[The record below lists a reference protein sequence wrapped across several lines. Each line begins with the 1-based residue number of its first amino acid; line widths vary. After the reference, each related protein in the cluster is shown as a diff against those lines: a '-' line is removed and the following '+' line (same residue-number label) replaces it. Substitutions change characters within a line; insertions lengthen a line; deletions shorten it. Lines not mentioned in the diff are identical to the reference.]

1 MKDSDDDRN
10 DYDDCD
16 DSPDG
21 SDDSCD
27 GDDTGKDPFWRSL
40 ESVAK
45 AWNRGNPGFWT
56 LLSLML
62 IGLKLTDHIDWSWWW
77 VLAPIWI
84 KYAFLLLVIAIV
96 IIVKKRTGWKPSS
109 GET

>member
-10 DYDDCD
+10 HCD
-16 DSPDG
+16 D

-27 GDDTGKDPFWRSL
+27 GDDTSKDPFWRSL

-84 KYAFLLLVIAIV
+84 KYAFLLLVVAVV
-96 IIVKKRTGWKPSS
+96 IIVKKRTGWKPS

>member
-1 MKDSDDDRN
+1 MEESDDKCHDG
-10 DYDDCD
+10 CD
-16 DSPDG
+16 DSR
-21 SDDSCD
+21 DDSR
-27 GDDTGKDPFWRSL
+27 DPFWRAL

-77 VLAPIWI
+77 VLSPIWG
-84 KYAFLLLVIAIV
+84 KYALLALVAAVVIV
-96 IIVKKRTGWKPSS
+96 VKKRTGWKPSEEPS